1 MEESLA
7 MNDNNRHHDNS
18 YVSTCTIRSV
28 PIVSLITDGKE
39 RLCLAQISNDLLKDF
54 SYNEIHNRRVGMNKD
69 FLLCFFIYSIV
80 LMFLALGITCV
91 QCTPVQLELL
101 RRAGKIYDI
110 CWETRNFYIYFKGAM
125 PSSSR
130 RCGMITRREAER
142 LVNSFL
148 ESTKPLNLPENF
160 VFEVYHQC
168 AWGCRGLFIPIRYN
182 SSRAK
187 CIRLNT
193 HIRLLC
199 FRYFHFSF
207 RCSFCDCFL
216 SPNKF
221 IFHSHRLPNV
231 SYVQPDSP
239 NFNAWRRHLRLH
251 NPTQSEDLR
260 DAWEDV
266 KAMFNGGNRKR
277 SASGTTMS
285 AHTSKSSTMNNNDI
299 DDNNEQNN
307 DNDEEDKEIKDDEKI
322 EDKKEIDEKL
332 TFPTP
337 PPAKVSKTRTREKK
351 LPTHNIVSSTTTDEQ
366 LHDMNIFLPPPLP
379 PPPPLSS
386 HYFPFPPPLPSSNS
400 LSLVSLNSTDW
411 LQFFRS
417 PLFIPSSFRL
427 PLSNIPRRFPFE
439 INSQNPS
446 VIGSG
451 SHSAFKPPIQKHD

>member
-1 MEESLA
+1 MEDNSIL
-7 MNDNNRHHDNS
+7 NDNRHHDNS
-18 YVSTCTIRSV
+18 YVSTCTIRDV

-39 RLCLAQISNDLLKDF
+39 RLCLAQISNDLLKGF
-54 SYNEIHNRRVGMNKD
+54 SYNEIHNRRV
-69 FLLCFFIYSIV
+69 
-80 LMFLALGITCV
+80 ALGITCV

-101 RRAGKIYDI
+101 RRA
-110 CWETRNFYIYFKGAM
+110 GAM

-160 VFEVYHQC
+160 VFEVYHHC

-187 CIRLNT
+187 CIR
-193 HIRLLC
+193 
-199 FRYFHFSF
+199 
-207 RCSFCDCFL
+207 CSFCDSFL

-231 SYVQPDSP
+231 TYVQPDSP

-277 SASGTTMS
+277 SSSGTIASGS
-285 AHTSKSSTMNNNDI
+285 TSKSSANNNSI
-299 DDNNEQNN
+299 NENYEQTNETS
-307 DNDEEDKEIKDDEKI
+307 DEDKEDDEKI
-322 EDKKEIDEKL
+322 EDKKEDDEKIIL
-332 TFPTP
+332 PIPP
-337 PPAKVSKTRTREKK
+337 PPAKIQKTKTREKK
-351 LPTHNIVSSTTTDEQ
+351 LPTHNVVSSTTADEQ
-366 LHDMNIFLPPPLP
+366 LSEINMFLPLPLSTVP
-379 PPPPLSS
+379 PPPPPSA

-400 LSLVSLNSTDW
+400 LSLAALNSTDW

-417 PLFIPSSFRL
+417 PLFIPNSFRL
-427 PLSNIPRRFPFE
+427 PSASMQRRFPFE
-439 INSQNPS
+439 IHHLNSS
-446 VIGSG
+446 IIGSG
-451 SHSAFKPPIQKHD
+451 SHSAFKPPIQKPD

>member
-1 MEESLA
+1 MIQ
-7 MNDNNRHHDNS
+7 
-18 YVSTCTIRSV
+18 V
-28 PIVSLITDGKE
+28 
-39 RLCLAQISNDLLKDF
+39 
-54 SYNEIHNRRVGMNKD
+54 
-69 FLLCFFIYSIV
+69 FLFI
-80 LMFLALGITCV
+80 L
-91 QCTPVQLELL
+91 
-101 RRAGKIYDI
+101 
-110 CWETRNFYIYFKGAM
+110 KGAM

-148 ESTKPLNLPENF
+148 EPTKPLNLPENF
-160 VFEVYHQC
+160 VFEVYHHC

-187 CIRLNT
+187 CIRFDIHFYLY
-193 HIRLLC
+193 RM
-199 FRYFHFSF
+199 FHFYLGC
-207 RCSFCDCFL
+207 RCSFCDSFL

-277 SASGTTMS
+277 TASATTIS
-285 AHTSKSSTMNNNDI
+285 ANSFKSSTL
-299 DDNNEQNN
+299 NN
-307 DNDEEDKEIKDDEKI
+307 DNDANENNEEIKERNDDDKEGEDDDDEDDEKI
-322 EDKKEIDEKL
+322 EDKKEKEEKVVL
-332 TFPTP
+332 PIP
-337 PPAKVSKTRTREKK
+337 PPAKVSKTKTREKK
-351 LPTHNIVSSTTTDEQ
+351 LPTHNVVSSTTADEQ
-366 LHDMNIFLPPPLP
+366 LSDMNMFLPPPPLP
-379 PPPPLSS
+379 PPPSS

-427 PLSNIPRRFPFE
+427 PLSTIPRRFPFE
-439 INSQNPS
+439 INSQTPS

-451 SHSAFKPPIQKHD
+451 SHSAFKPPSQKHE

>member
-1 MEESLA
+1 MEENLT
-7 MNDNNRHHDNS
+7 MNDNRHHDNS
-18 YVSTCTIRSV
+18 YVSTCTIRGA

-54 SYNEIHNRRVGMNKD
+54 SYNEIHNRRV
-69 FLLCFFIYSIV
+69 
-80 LMFLALGITCV
+80 ALGITCV

-101 RRAGKIYDI
+101 RRA
-110 CWETRNFYIYFKGAM
+110 GAM

-160 VFEVYHQC
+160 VFEVYHHC

-187 CIRLNT
+187 CIR
-193 HIRLLC
+193 
-199 FRYFHFSF
+199 
-207 RCSFCDCFL
+207 CSFCDSFL

-251 NPTQSEDLR
+251 NPTHSEDLR

-277 SASGTTMS
+277 TASATGISS
-285 AHTSKSSTMNNNDI
+285 HNSKLSKTNNNNNNNTTDES
-299 DDNNEQNN
+299 NEQVNE
-307 DNDEEDKEIKDDEKI
+307 DNDEDREGDDYDDIDKI
-322 EDKKEIDEKL
+322 EDKKEVEEEEEEEEKIIV
-332 TFPTP
+332 PTP
-337 PPAKVSKTRTREKK
+337 PPAKISKTRTKEKK
-351 LPTHNIVSSTTTDEQ
+351 LPTHNVVSSTTADEQ
-366 LHDMNIFLPPPLP
+366 LPDMNMFLP
-379 PPPPLSS
+379 PPPPLLSAPPS
-386 HYFPFPPPLPSSNS
+386 TNYFPFPPPLSSSNP
-400 LSLVSLNSTDW
+400 LSLVTLNSTDW

-417 PLFIPSSFRL
+417 PLFVPSSFRL
-427 PLSNIPRRFPFE
+427 PISTMPRRFPFD
-439 INSQNPS
+439 ITHQNPS
-446 VIGSG
+446 IIGSS
-451 SHSAFKPPIQKHD
+451 SHSAFKPPIPKHD

>member
-1 MEESLA
+1 MEESLTRS
-7 MNDNNRHHDNS
+7 DSRHHDNS
-18 YVSTCTIRSV
+18 YVSTCTIRGA

-54 SYNEIHNRRVGMNKD
+54 SYNEIHNRRV
-69 FLLCFFIYSIV
+69 
-80 LMFLALGITCV
+80 ALGITCV

-101 RRAGKIYDI
+101 RRA
-110 CWETRNFYIYFKGAM
+110 GAM

-160 VFEVYHQC
+160 VFEVYHHC

-187 CIRLNT
+187 CIR
-193 HIRLLC
+193 
-199 FRYFHFSF
+199 
-207 RCSFCDCFL
+207 CSYCDSFL

-221 IFHSHRLPNV
+221 IFHSHRLPNM

-277 SASGTTMS
+277 TASATTVPKSSATNHNNNNTSGTTE
-285 AHTSKSSTMNNNDI
+285 NI
-299 DDNNEQNN
+299 DHAEEM
-307 DNDEEDKEIKDDEKI
+307 NDEDKEETEEDDGEKHEDKEIEVDDEEEEVMLPI
-322 EDKKEIDEKL
+322 
-332 TFPTP
+332 P
-337 PPAKVSKTRTREKK
+337 PPPKLSKTKTRERR
-351 LPTHNIVSSTTTDEQ
+351 LPTHNVVSSTTTDEQ
-366 LHDMNIFLPPPLP
+366 LPDINMFLPPP
-379 PPPPLSS
+379 PPPPLSIPSLPGS
-386 HYFPFPPPLPSSNS
+386 HYFPFPPPLPSSNP
-400 LSLVSLNSTDW
+400 LSLVSFNSTDW

-417 PLFIPSSFRL
+417 PLFVPSSFRL
-427 PLSNIPRRFPFE
+427 PLSTIPRRFPFE
-439 INSQNPS
+439 INNQNPS
-446 VIGSG
+446 IIGSG
-451 SHSAFKPPIQKHD
+451 SHSAFKPPIQKNE